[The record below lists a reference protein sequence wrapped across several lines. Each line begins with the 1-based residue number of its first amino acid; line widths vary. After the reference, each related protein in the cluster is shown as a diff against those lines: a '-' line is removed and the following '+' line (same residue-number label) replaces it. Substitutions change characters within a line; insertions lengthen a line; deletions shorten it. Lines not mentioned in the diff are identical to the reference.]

1 MKTSLFLYIPIN
13 LKEKTCTYLS
23 FFALVLFYVILNF
36 LFHIKRQSYILV
48 YHLTQLLHKLYLY
61 HNRRVV

>member
-23 FFALVLFYVILNF
+23 FFVSLYTNFSHSSFILSNSENSSF
-36 LFHIKRQSYILV
+36 I
-48 YHLTQLLHKLYLY
+48 
-61 HNRRVV
+61 VV